1 MAETAGTCR
10 AEQKKDQ
17 ARIENMQIDTEKLI
31 NAVFYRQSKNKNI
44 FNIMSD
50 DITEMKAQMLQHE
63 KAN

>member
-1 MAETAGTCR
+1 
-10 AEQKKDQ
+10 
-17 ARIENMQIDTEKLI
+17 MQIDTEKLI